1 MAASASDGVRRATT
15 FLLAVFLWLHAL
27 FFLNYQ
33 SVLLSRVARLVHFTA
48 SEVVLF
54 CLLLIL
60 SCLSAS
66 GFWRMVRSLAYI
78 YFFPFVVFGYLLY
91 ILFLALRSLNGWFKR
106 QVPAPPGDFLAVEKK
121 VLSVAALPASSGS
134 GSPIGA
140 GARAR
145 ELSHFVLLP
154 FHRFMLLW
162 CVLLLVTT
170 HPVVV
175 WLCLGV
181 VLVQLGRKIFFIVQV
196 LFFSDA
202 WLRKYGPLLF
212 GGLRKTLAEF
222 AALAPD
228 APDTKLRTLWNQL
241 NLWRRILNFLQ
252 NPYLMAR
259 WAGVLGFV
267 VFACIYVYI
276 SALFSFA
283 YYGIARV
290 SGTAYSWPDAL
301 VASLF
306 IPFFVTELPKLFAER
321 LLGGIHCTLVV
332 AVGVGTIMN
341 FLRRRLNAIR
351 GAACELSDQFADARI
366 HEKYLL
372 LEQKFSAAGSTPP
385 PSESARK

>member
-1 MAASASDGVRRATT
+1 VAAAASDGVRRATT
-15 FLLAVFLWLHAL
+15 FFLAAFLWLHAL
-27 FFLNYQ
+27 FLLNYQ
-33 SVLLSRVARLVHFTA
+33 SVLLSRIAQLIHLTA
-48 SEVVLF
+48 SEVLLF

-78 YFFPFVVFGYLLY
+78 YFFPFVLFGYLLY
-91 ILFLALRSLNGWFKR
+91 LLFLVLRSLNSWFRR
-106 QVPAPPGDFLAVEKK
+106 QVPAPLGGSLAVDKRDRSI
-121 VLSVAALPASSGS
+121 VPPSVPSDLNSST
-134 GSPIGA
+134 
-140 GARAR
+140 GARTRAG
-145 ELSHFVLLP
+145 ELLRFVLLP

-170 HPVVV
+170 HSVVV

-181 VLVQLGRKIFFIVQV
+181 VMVQLGRKIFFIVKV

-202 WLRKYGPLLF
+202 WFRKYGPLLF
-212 GGLRKTLAEF
+212 GGLRRTLAEV

-228 APDTKLRTLWNQL
+228 APDTKLKTLWNQL
-241 NLWRRILNFLQ
+241 NLWKRILDFLQ

-290 SGTAYSWPDAL
+290 SGIAYSWPDAL

-306 IPFFVTELPKLFAER
+306 IPFFVTELPKLFAVR

-351 GAACELSDQFADARI
+351 SAACELSDQYADVRVR
-366 HEKYLL
+366 EKYVL
-372 LEQKFSAAGSTPP
+372 LEQKFSAVGSTPP
-385 PSESARK
+385 PSEGAKK